1 VVGPVVAVEAR
12 AESRPRSILLVVAV
26 LAEGRDGVAPF
37 LGQYGL
43 RPVGTGYI
51 VGVRRARASRG
62 AVTGDHVQRQSSAS
76 ESQDK
81 LPVTTTKDKRLF
93 TRRTFRGIFAV
104 PIPGMMT

>member
-1 VVGPVVAVEAR
+1 MVSDLSEPVISSASGVPV
-12 AESRPRSILLVVAV
+12 PR
-26 LAEGRDGVAPF
+26 
-37 LGQYGL
+37 
-43 RPVGTGYI
+43 
-51 VGVRRARASRG
+51 RG

>member
-1 VVGPVVAVEAR
+1 
-12 AESRPRSILLVVAV
+12 
-26 LAEGRDGVAPF
+26 
-37 LGQYGL
+37 
-43 RPVGTGYI
+43 
-51 VGVRRARASRG
+51 
-62 AVTGDHVQRQSSAS
+62 VQRQSSAS